1 MSDKLFRPVPG
12 AYTPFSDGTRSCIGR
27 RMAQSQIMAA
37 LAVLYRRHSTE
48 LVVGKEDVQERSAE
62 RVLYLEARRK
72 TLATLKTARMTT
84 TLKLLDG
91 QQIGLRIAKR
101 GEERF
106 VSWMD

>member
-1 MSDKLFRPVPG
+1 MQRRITQLHRATDG
-12 AYTPFSDGTRSCIGR
+12 AVADYG
-27 RMAQSQIMAA
+27 
-37 LAVLYRRHSTE
+37 VLYWRHSIE
-48 LVVGKEDVQERSAE
+48 LVVDKEDVQEKSTE
-62 RVLYLEARRK
+62 RMLYLEARRK

-91 QQIGLRIAKR
+91 QQIGLQIAKR